1 MKLNKTAIALGVLLV
16 AKGALAQSSGQASVE
31 VYGAFDIGVGHSQH
45 ALSDDGNYTMGMQT
59 VATKAGALSGTATTG
74 LFNGGIGGSFFGLKG
89 TDDLG
94 DGLKAVFKLETAFNS
109 FDGVIS
115 NGLGSVASNPT
126 VAGRVSTINGDSSFA
141 GQLFTRE
148 ATAGLSSSN
157 FGTLT
162 LGRNTTLGG
171 EALFAFDPMG
181 GSYIFSPFGYS
192 GSYSGGGFTEDARLD
207 SSLKYLLKTSS
218 GINFGA
224 LYKFGGQTGSTNAQS
239 AYQLTAGYAAGPFA
253 IQGAYS
259 SVRDAISAT
268 NSSTGVYGAVSI
280 TAADTEAFILSARY
294 QGSNW
299 KVSGGYE
306 RVTFNNPS
314 NPTLDLGVTST
325 LGYPVSSVSV
335 TAYKNEK
342 QLDVYYIG
350 ANYDFTPTLTGKI
363 AFYDVKQ
370 NDYTVGGCLST
381 TATPAATC
389 SGTNKFYSVMGVY
402 KLSTRTQVYA
412 GWLYNQLDGGFTS
425 GITNGNTSNNFV
437 GTGIRHAF

>member
-1 MKLNKTAIALGVLLV
+1 MKVNKTAIALGVLLA
-16 AKGALAQSSGQASVE
+16 AKGAWAQSSGTGSVE
-31 VYGAFDIGVGHSQH
+31 LYGAFDVGVGHSQH
-45 ALSDDGNYTMGMQT
+45 ALSDDGSYTMGMQT
-59 VATKAGALSGTATTG
+59 AATKAGALSDKSTTG
-74 LFNGGIGGSFFGLKG
+74 MFNGGIGGSFFGLKG
-89 TDDLG
+89 TEDLG

-126 VAGRVSTINGDSSFA
+126 VAGRTQTINGDSSFA

-148 ATAGLSSSN
+148 ATVGLGSAN
-157 FGTLT
+157 LGTLT

-192 GSYSGGGFTEDARLD
+192 GSYSGGGFTEDARFD
-207 SSLKYLLKTSS
+207 NSLKYLIKMSN
-218 GINFGA
+218 GINAGA
-224 LYKFGGQTGSTNAQS
+224 LYKFGGQSGSTDAQS
-239 AYQLTAGYAAGPFA
+239 AYQLTLGYASGPFA

-259 SVRDAISAT
+259 SVKDAISAT

-280 TAADTEAFILSARY
+280 TAADTEAYILSARY

-306 RVTFNNPS
+306 RINFTNPS
-314 NPTLDLGVTST
+314 NPTLDLGITST
-325 LGYPVSSVSV
+325 LGYPVSSVNV
-335 TAYKNEK
+335 AAYKNEK
-342 QLDVYYIG
+342 QLNVYYAG
-350 ANYDFTPTLTGKI
+350 ANYDFTPALTGKV
-363 AFYDVKQ
+363 AFYDIRQ
-370 NDYTVGGCLST
+370 NDYTVGGCLGT
-381 TATPAATC
+381 TATPASTC
-389 SGTNKFYSVMGVY
+389 SGSNKFYSLMGVY
-402 KLSTRTQVYA
+402 KLSARTQLYA
-412 GWLYNQLDGGFTS
+412 GWLYNQLNGGFTS